1 MSDLVRSV
9 DERTLHFGPWGLG
22 GAMSAEQSERL
33 LRAEMDHLQVGPA
46 VPETVRS
53 QFIKLKALY
62 SDGLFSYD
70 SFTRAERDAYRVLEV
85 ALKVRF
91 LEYYRYR
98 IPLVIADTTTAT
110 EVQTFEQ
117 VRERVAR
124 RRKGE
129 GLRRHPDFDGSFASL
144 MHWARSEGLFY
155 GQLNR
160 IRENVTVDIRNDVQ
174 HSEHDLVVMLS
185 DALFTIGLHFQW
197 IQRLWGYDTPG
208 GNTYPGPVARTPWIV
223 GLGPAEHEATWFP
236 LELLLTA
243 HDTAQESRSWYVVLA
258 TEREHLADWRPELE
272 LTGTPVDALWG
283 PGIWSELCAAASTRS
298 NSWAGDAVNLLD
310 RLFFVRQLETSL
322 DVARRPAQLLALAQ
336 PESKER
342 WFAVRADGPGWAR
355 GHVTQVIAG
364 LHRVDGPCDKCAAH
378 TVVAGARRET
388 VERLARSELAV
399 VSSHKQPIRPNHR
412 PA

>member
-1 MSDLVRSV
+1 MSKLGRSV

-22 GAMSAEQSERL
+22 GAMPAEQSERL
-33 LRAEMDHLQVGPA
+33 LRAEMDHLELGPA

-62 SDGLFSYD
+62 VDGLFSYD

-91 LEYYRYR
+91 LEQYTNR
-98 IPLVIADTTTAT
+98 IPLVIAGTTTPTA
-110 EVQTFEQ
+110 VRTFEE
-117 VRERVAR
+117 VHERVAH

-129 GLRRHPDFDGSFASL
+129 HLEGHPTFDGSLASL
-144 MHWARSEGLFY
+144 MRWARSEGLFY
-155 GQLNR
+155 GQVNR
-160 IRENVTVDIRNDVQ
+160 IRENVSVDIRNDVQ
-174 HSEHDLVVMLS
+174 HSEHDLVVMLP
-185 DALFTIGLHFQW
+185 DALWTIGLHFQW

-208 GNTYPGPVARTPWIV
+208 GNAYPGSAARTPWIV
-223 GLGPAEHEATWFP
+223 GLGPTEHEATWFP
-236 LELLLTA
+236 IELLPTT
-243 HDTAQESRSWYVVLA
+243 HDPSQESRSWHVVLA

-272 LTGTPVDALWG
+272 LTGTPVAALWG
-283 PGIWSELCAAASTRS
+283 PGTWSALCAAVSTRS
-298 NSWAGDAVNLLD
+298 TPWAGDEVSLLD

-322 DVARRPAQLLALAQ
+322 DAARRPEQLLALAR

-355 GHVTQVIAG
+355 GHITQVIAG
-364 LHRVDGPCDKCAAH
+364 LHRVNGPCDKCAAY

-388 VERLARSELAV
+388 VNRLARTELARM
-399 VSSHKQPIRPNHR
+399 SQHK
-412 PA
+412 